1 MLFKRCSLI
10 PRNGYSVPGFS
21 GGGGGILCRERATK
35 ENETPQPFSV
45 FGEDDPAPNEKQ
57 TMQESWTQQMVPVE
71 SVLHIYD
78 SFIQHNAT
86 VHRTLIRL
94 CNSSTNNVFVLSY
107 ER

>member
-1 MLFKRCSLI
+1 MDL
-10 PRNGYSVPGFS
+10 
-21 GGGGGILCRERATK
+21 
-35 ENETPQPFSV
+35 PFSDYQAVAEFSAEKEQQKKTKRLGLSAV

-57 TMQESWTQQMVPVE
+57 TMQESWTRQMVPVQ

-94 CNSSTNNVFVLSY
+94 CNSSANNVFVLSY